1 VVAIENW
8 DRAARKA
15 EHRSLHDFL
24 AWRDELKSV
33 HDVGAFREVD
43 RNLIAPGG
51 QPETVR
57 VAEITASGFRV
68 ARVPA
73 IFGRYLLDD
82 DERPSAQP
90 VLVIGYDVWR
100 SRFASDPVIVGRTVR
115 LGDTTYL
122 IVGVMPEDFGFPIN
136 HRFWVPLRT
145 NASQYDRGTGP
156 EVFIFG
162 RLAPG
167 ATLESAQAELTMI
180 GQQAAAAFPKTHEQ
194 LRPIVLPYTY
204 QFSDMDDPENVLTLR
219 LMELLVTLLLVLISV
234 NVAILVYARTAARHG
249 EIAVRSALG
258 AGRIRIVGQLFMEAL
273 VLSLAAAAL
282 GLALVTVALRQL
294 DTAVV
299 QFAGQLPFWL
309 DFGLSSA
316 AMVYTVA
323 LTVLAAAI
331 VGVVPALK
339 ATGRGVHTRLQSLSL
354 GGGSSMQL
362 GRTWTVLIVAQVA
375 IAVALLPAAIFHAWT
390 TTRAAIADPGVTAT
404 KFLTAQLV
412 MDRAD
417 SPTAG
422 SDTHEQDFTS
432 RQRGRYAEVWRRL
445 KAEPDFADA
454 TFALAVPGAEPTVW
468 VEAEGVAMPAESGAE
483 ASNYAVRSG
492 IFGHEVRFNRVDVGF
507 FAAFDVPFLVGRGFD
522 EADARATSSAV
533 IVNRSFTERIAG
545 GSNVLGRHVR
555 YVGRSGGARAEYV
568 ELGRWYEVVGVVG
581 DFPAK
586 ATGVGLVDAKLYH
599 AAAPGQMQPLTL
611 AARVRGTA
619 QATVAGRLRE
629 IAAAVD
635 PSLQL
640 RDVFMMDEVLR
651 REQGVAR
658 LVAAVLVVVT
668 LSVVL
673 LSAAGIYSMM
683 SFSVTQRRRE
693 IAIRAALGADPRRI
707 LGSIFSRAMGQLAIG
722 AVLGVVAAAL
732 QERASRGDL
741 MEGNGAVVLP
751 IVVVFMTVVALLA
764 ALGPAR
770 RGLRIDPAEAL
781 RTEG

>member
-1 VVAIENW
+1 
-8 DRAARKA
+8 
-15 EHRSLHDFL
+15 
-24 AWRDELKSV
+24 
-33 HDVGAFREVD
+33 
-43 RNLIAPGG
+43 
-51 QPETVR
+51 
-57 VAEITASGFRV
+57 
-68 ARVPA
+68 
-73 IFGRYLLDD
+73 
-82 DERPSAQP
+82 
-90 VLVIGYDVWR
+90 
-100 SRFASDPVIVGRTVR
+100 
-115 LGDTTYL
+115 
-122 IVGVMPEDFGFPIN
+122 
-136 HRFWVPLRT
+136 
-145 NASQYDRGTGP
+145 
-156 EVFIFG
+156 
-162 RLAPG
+162 
-167 ATLESAQAELTMI
+167 
-180 GQQAAAAFPKTHEQ
+180 
-194 LRPIVLPYTY
+194 
-204 QFSDMDDPENVLTLR
+204 
-219 LMELLVTLLLVLISV
+219 
-234 NVAILVYARTAARHG
+234 
-249 EIAVRSALG
+249 
-258 AGRIRIVGQLFMEAL
+258 
-273 VLSLAAAAL
+273 
-282 GLALVTVALRQL
+282 
-294 DTAVV
+294 
-299 QFAGQLPFWL
+299 
-309 DFGLSSA
+309 
-316 AMVYTVA
+316 
-323 LTVLAAAI
+323 
-331 VGVVPALK
+331 
-339 ATGRGVHTRLQSLSL
+339 
-354 GGGSSMQL
+354 
-362 GRTWTVLIVAQVA
+362 
-375 IAVALLPAAIFHAWT
+375 
-390 TTRAAIADPGVTAT
+390 
-404 KFLTAQLV
+404 
-412 MDRAD
+412 
-417 SPTAG
+417 
-422 SDTHEQDFTS
+422 
-432 RQRGRYAEVWRRL
+432 
-445 KAEPDFADA
+445 
-454 TFALAVPGAEPTVW
+454 
-468 VEAEGVAMPAESGAE
+468 
-483 ASNYAVRSG
+483 
-492 IFGHEVRFNRVDVGF
+492 
-507 FAAFDVPFLVGRGFD
+507 VGRGFD

-545 GSNVLGRHVR
+545 GSSVLGRHVR

-581 DFPAK
+581 DFPAN

-722 AVLGVVAAAL
+722 AVFGVVAAAL